1 MPTTIPTN
9 TQPPLSSASQTSGA
23 VAPSGGGDVAAPS
36 PSAPACAC
44 GHIPAACQ
52 PTACAAASLTGC
64 NCNPATLAR
73 LAASTDP
80 RRPPLQVRPAA
91 PADAALLHRLVSE
104 LAAYESLSHEVESTP
119 ALFAEHFFGAKP
131 WAHALLAHY
140 YGIPA
145 GFAVWY
151 PTYSTFAGR
160 PGAFLE
166 DLYVR
171 PALRRQG
178 IGLALL
184 TAAATAASERGCAR
198 LEWRALKW
206 NTPALEFY
214 KSIGAT
220 PLTEWTTLRR
230 ELVPA
235 TP

>member
-1 MPTTIPTN
+1 R
-9 TQPPLSSASQTSGA
+9 A
-23 VAPSGGGDVAAPS
+23 
-36 PSAPACAC
+36 
-44 GHIPAACQ
+44 
-52 PTACAAASLTGC
+52 
-64 NCNPATLAR
+64 
-73 LAASTDP
+73 
-80 RRPPLQVRPAA
+80 AA

-119 ALFAEHFFGAKP
+119 AHFAEHFFGPKP
-131 WAHALLAHY
+131 WAYALLAHY

-220 PLTEWTTLRR
+220 PLSEWTTLRR

-235 TP
+235 AP